1 MNTGSPPLRVRL
13 LAPLALLAFTCSHDS
28 PAAPPNPSSPYPN
41 PEARRCLG
49 IQEWEFNNG
58 ANLAG
63 FDLRGL
69 TLYGSDHYYSQI
81 CFDRANLSGANLEG
95 QDTLSTEFK
104 DCTFRKAILCKVCAD
119 WAVPPPGCDFSDAD
133 ICGSNICLD
142 ATQLRSTWNYK
153 RADLSHT
160 SIRLFGRLPGFD
172 FAGFDLR
179 GTEFLASTANERVC
193 FPGADFTDADIAGAT
208 IRLTAEQLRA
218 TKNYKAKDLSNTTLM
233 GDFSGVSFRGFDL
246 RYTTFLVCDLSDGD
260 FTDADI
266 SGMTVD
272 GGGAYDHE
280 GKWTAQSN
288 YVDAQFNKQQ
298 LYSTSSYQRQNLDC
312 THFHRCNFRDSDLS
326 NQTLGLFVEC
336 DLHGANLTNADH
348 VTGPSDRR
356 AGRRSLP
363 TSIGFQACDLSAEQF
378 YSTRIYA
385 SKKFQPGC
393 MMAGMNL
400 SGWDFSGFDLRDV
413 IFDKSTLTGANLEN
427 ARGGD
432 FGHAEGMTLAQFK
445 STWNYKHN
453 KMHMGFSF
461 RLPDDIAKHLAAEAG
476 KTEK

>member
-1 MNTGSPPLRVRL
+1 MNTGIPSFLVRL
-13 LAPLALLAFTCSHDS
+13 LPTLILPAMACVPTVL
-28 PAAPPNPSSPYPN
+28 AAPPNPSSPHPN
-41 PEARRCLG
+41 PEARRCVG
-49 IQEWEFNNG
+49 IQEWAFANG
-58 ANLAG
+58 ADLAG
-63 FDLRGL
+63 SDLRGL
-69 TLYGSDHYYSQI
+69 TLYGSDHYYSQM

-104 DCTFRKAILCKVCAD
+104 DCTFRKAILRKVSAD
-119 WAVPPPGCDFSDAD
+119 WAVPPSGCDFNDAD
-133 ICGSNICLD
+133 ISGSNICLD

-153 RADLSHT
+153 HADLSHT
-160 SIRLFGRLPGFD
+160 SIRLFGSSPGFD
-172 FAGFDLR
+172 FACFDLR
-179 GTEFLASTANERVC
+179 RTVLLAYAANERVC
-193 FPGADFTDADIAGAT
+193 FPCADFTDADIAGAT
-208 IRLTAEQLRA
+208 IRLSAEQLRA

-246 RYTTFLVCDLSDGD
+246 RYTTFLVCDLSDCD

-266 SGMTVD
+266 SGMSVD

-288 YVDAQFNKQQ
+288 YVDARFTKQQ
-298 LYSTSSYQRQNLDC
+298 LYSTNSYQRQNLDG

-326 NQTLGLFVEC
+326 NQTLGLFVDC

-356 AGRRSLP
+356 TGRRSLP

-385 SKKFQPGC
+385 SKKFKRGC
-393 MMAGMNL
+393 MMAGMDL

-413 IFDKSTLTGANLEN
+413 IFDKSTLAGANLEN

-432 FGHAEGMTLAQFK
+432 FGHAKGLTVGQVK
-445 STWNYKHN
+445 STWNYKHDR
-453 KMHMGFSF
+453 MDMGFSF
-461 RLPDDIAKHLAAEAG
+461 RLPDKLAKQLAAEAG
-476 KTEK
+476 QTEK